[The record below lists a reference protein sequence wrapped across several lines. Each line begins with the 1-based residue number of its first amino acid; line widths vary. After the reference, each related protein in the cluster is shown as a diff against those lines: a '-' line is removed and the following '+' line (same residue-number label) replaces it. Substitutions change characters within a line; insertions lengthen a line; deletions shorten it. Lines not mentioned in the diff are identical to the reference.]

1 MGNKSGKQ
9 KDKRATV
16 TEEEQPQPKKG
27 VKMRQKE
34 DKNRK
39 GDKEGKVKRNR
50 PESAPVAGDG
60 EINIYFSQFSM
71 AKNASRD
78 SKIIGGKAFEVNS
91 F

>member
-9 KDKRATV
+9 KDKRATDA
-16 TEEEQPQPKKG
+16 EEEQPLPNKG

-34 DKNRK
+34 GKNRK
-39 GDKEGKVKRNR
+39 GDKDGKEKRTR

-71 AKNASRD
+71 AKNAS
-78 SKIIGGKAFEVNS
+78 
-91 F
+91 